1 MRLKSWLQSTL
12 GSPVS
17 QTSGSLKS
25 IAHSYFFNLH
35 GKSPLKPTFAQAY
48 CMRPHRLFLLFILL
62 LPPRAGWGEPP
73 RDKIRPSLETLTF
86 ASLPEHAE
94 AQEVKA
100 RLHCLENPGP
110 LALSAE
116 SFEILRPADFRE
128 DGSWGLFVWISPNES
143 PRIPTSWEQVLVR
156 HKLLCIGANHAGN
169 KRDILDRIRL
179 AVCANIEMGKRFKL
193 DAKRMYVAGFSGGGR
208 VASMLGVAYADLFT
222 GVIPMMGV
230 NFYTDLPSPDGK
242 KLFPPQFI
250 PDEEVLQIAKRST
263 SFVLLTGEKD
273 FNRAETKIVLEQG
286 FHKEGFTA
294 CRSLEIPGIGHVMP
308 EAQWLEQALVL
319 LERKPAGEPRRK
331 P

>member
-1 MRLKSWLQSTL
+1 MRS
-12 GSPVS
+12 
-17 QTSGSLKS
+17 
-25 IAHSYFFNLH
+25 
-35 GKSPLKPTFAQAY
+35 
-48 CMRPHRLFLLFILL
+48 HRLFLPLILFLS
-62 LPPRAGWGEPP
+62 PFAGQGEPP
-73 RDKIRPSLETLTF
+73 RDKVRSPLETLTF
-86 ASLPEHAE
+86 SSLPEHAE

-110 LALSAE
+110 MALSAE
-116 SFEILRPADFRE
+116 SFELLRPADFRE
-128 DGSWGLFVWISPNES
+128 DGSWGLLVWISPNES
-143 PRIPTSWEQVLVR
+143 PRIPSSWEQVLVR
-156 HKLLCIGANHAGN
+156 HKLLCIGANNAGN

-179 AVCANIEMGKRFKL
+179 AVCANIEMGKRFKM
-193 DAKRMYVAGFSGGGR
+193 DPKRMYVAGFSGGGR

-250 PDEEVLQIAKRST
+250 PDDEVLQIAKRST
-263 SFVLLTGEKD
+263 AFVLLTGEKD

-294 CRSLEIPGIGHVMP
+294 CRSLEIPGLGHVMP
-308 EAQWLEQALVL
+308 GAQWLDQALVL
-319 LERKPAGEPRRK
+319 LERKPVGEPRHK